1 MMHATVP
8 SGGFWEKGHFSGN
21 NLWSSG
27 EKMAP
32 FDQPVRKITS
42 FLSSVRVDAFVFL
55 LRYGR

>member
-42 FLSSVRVDAFVFL
+42 FLSFVRVDVVAF
-55 LRYGR
+55 Y